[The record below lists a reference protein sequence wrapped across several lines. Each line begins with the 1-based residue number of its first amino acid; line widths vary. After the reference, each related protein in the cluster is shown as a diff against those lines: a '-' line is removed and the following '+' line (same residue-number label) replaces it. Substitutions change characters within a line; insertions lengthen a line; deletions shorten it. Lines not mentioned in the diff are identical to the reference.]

1 MAQENTKEAKKRVDK
16 PTPLVYTIDTNKGRE
31 ERKMFKTWEKIVA
44 EHEELGKMMT
54 EKHELLNNR
63 VREWNSKR
71 APLMREEEALREKLL
86 TCTERERKG
95 LETKIDAIVDELK
108 PLNEKLDSI
117 IKKERE
123 IENRIYKY
131 MRENLTEKELKKAR
145 KHGWEI

>member
-1 MAQENTKEAKKRVDK
+1 
-16 PTPLVYTIDTNKGRE
+16 
-31 ERKMFKTWEKIVA
+31 MFKTWEKIVA
-44 EHEELGKMMT
+44 EHEELVKMMI
-54 EKHELLNNR
+54 EKDELLNNR

-71 APLMREEEALREKLL
+71 APLMREEQVLREKLL

-108 PLNEKLDSI
+108 PINEMLDSI
-117 IKKERE
+117 IKKEKE
-123 IENRIYKY
+123 TENRIYKY